1 MNAIGRLLAL
11 LASAFALTAIGA
23 AVAARAMKERI
34 VPVDSPDA
42 PEVTLRAMFEPI
54 SFRTSSTMFRG
65 GTLDCWFGGGVIDLR
80 DAILDPGG
88 ARLEVRAV
96 FGGGQIVVPESWRV
110 TTNVVGI
117 GGLGDGRS
125 QIQRP
130 VTAPLL
136 VIDGIALFGGFG
148 ITSELSEQQASA
160 MADAV
165 ARRTG
170 RAASPGTPAA
180 AESEAAPVV

>member
-34 VPVDSPDA
+34 VPVDSADA
-42 PEVTLRAMFEPI
+42 PEVTLRAIFEPI
-54 SFRTSSTMFRG
+54 SFRSSSTTFRG

-117 GGLGDGRS
+117 GGLGDGRP

-130 VTAPLL
+130 VTAPVL

-160 MADAV
+160 IADAV
-165 ARRTG
+165 ARTS
-170 RAASPGTPAA
+170 RAASSGTPAA
-180 AESEAAPVV
+180 AESEAAPVI